1 MPEPTVPPAPPR
13 SGSAPWPL
21 GSGIGVAIVLVG
33 ALLRFGLAWVNPPG
47 NTFDDHLE
55 PIARLATE
63 LRRLEPDECWQ
74 CYQPPAYYLAAAAT
88 LRGLGSLGVE
98 PRHAWKGVQ
107 WLGAAASSVSLALI
121 WLLLARLPG
130 VTSLPR
136 LGALA
141 LLALLPRDL
150 YAAAAIGN
158 DSWLEMAV
166 SIAALGF
173 ALFWEARRPRTGLAL
188 LVVGVVLAAW
198 TKQSGLVT
206 LILLG
211 LAWVRPRASRA
222 ARGLLLAAAL
232 LALGDEAW
240 RTARSGVL
248 LVSNQHFDYRA
259 GRERQPP
266 GRIEAETFLTFRIGE
281 LMRRPTLAGTTVDS
295 FWTQIF
301 ARFWFDYE
309 PRFLPPTPAM
319 HGLARALY
327 GLGLGALAALLAGGL
342 WVARRG
348 ALWERG
354 VLLLLPAFLGA
365 AVLQTLRFPHFSSM
379 KAVFVLPA
387 ACALAL
393 ATARGLQLLAARP
406 SGVAIL
412 RGFLGA
418 ALLVGLL
425 HWGAAVAGNRAALVA
440 PTSSPLWTLPA
451 VPAAR

>member
-1 MPEPTVPPAPPR
+1 MPEPTSPTSPPC
-13 SGSAPWPL
+13 SGSTPWSV
-21 GSGIGVAIVLVG
+21 GSGAAVAIVLLG
-33 ALLRFGLAWVNPPG
+33 TLLRFGLAWVNPPG

-55 PIARLATE
+55 PIARLATD
-63 LRRLEPDECWQ
+63 LRRLAPDECWQ
-74 CYQPPAYYLAAAAT
+74 CYQPPAYYLAAAGT
-88 LRGLGSLGVE
+88 LRWLGGLGVE

-107 WLGAAASSVSLALI
+107 GLGAAASSVSLALI
-121 WLLLARLPG
+121 GLLLARLPG
-130 VTSLPR
+130 ATTLPR

-141 LLALLPRDL
+141 LLAILPRDL

-173 ALFWEARRPRTGLAL
+173 ALFWEGRRSRTGLAL

-211 LAWVRPRASRA
+211 LAWFRPRATRA
-222 ARGLLLAAAL
+222 ARWLLVAATL

-240 RTARSGVL
+240 RTAQSGVL

-259 GRERQPP
+259 RSERQPP
-266 GRIEAETFLTFRIGE
+266 GRVEAETFLTFRIGE

-301 ARFWFDYE
+301 GRFWFDYE

-327 GLGLGALAALLAGGL
+327 ALGLGALAALVAGSL
-342 WVARRG
+342 WIVRRG
-348 ALWERG
+348 TLWERG

-365 AVLQTLRFPHFSSM
+365 AMLQTLRFPHFSSM

-387 ACALAL
+387 ACAMVF
-393 ATARGLQLLAARP
+393 ATARGLQLLAGRP
-406 SGVAIL
+406 IAGAIL

-418 ALLVGLL
+418 ALVVGLL
-425 HWGAAVAGNRAALVA
+425 HWGAAVAGNRAAIVA
-440 PTSSPLWTLPA
+440 PTSSPLWNLPA
-451 VPAAR
+451 VPPAR